1 MKEVIEI
8 GGAIIVA
15 VGGAGGL
22 IILLSNY
29 FGKILADKYIERT
42 KASFQ
47 KEINEY
53 QSKLDILKQTTL
65 RYSGK
70 QFEHYSKLWVSLVD
84 LRTLGDELWNSA
96 TANKLSKFSKQL
108 KLTKTE
114 IEKSAIFLE
123 DNHYKET
130 MATLEFFSEFEL
142 GKVKLIDYREQEG
155 FDDYHV
161 NQMIINNKDKK
172 EKYERLITQIKF
184 DLQRQLKG

>member
-8 GGAIIVA
+8 GGAIIIA

-22 IILLSNY
+22 IISLSNY
-29 FGKILADKYIERT
+29 FGKVLADRYIERT
-42 KASFQ
+42 KTTFQ

-65 RYSGK
+65 RYSDK
-70 QFEHYSKLWVSLVD
+70 QFEHYSKLWTTLVE

-96 TANKLSKFSKQL
+96 TSQNLAKFSKQL

-123 DNHYKET
+123 DDYYKEI
-130 MATLEFFSEFEL
+130 MATLKFFSEFEL
-142 GKVKLIDYREQEG
+142 GKVRLIDYREQEG
-155 FDDYHV
+155 FDTYFV
-161 NQMIINNKDKK
+161 NDMIAKNKDKK